1 MIVAVIVFA
10 VSEVAGCGLAN
21 LSDFFP
27 GVIIISLQLVV
38 VSQPG
43 GLNQRENALCL
54 ALANLASSLKLFFLL
69 LFSFSFLFLLF
80 LFFRCRY

>member
-1 MIVAVIVFA
+1 MIVTVIVFA

-43 GLNQRENALCL
+43 GFNQRKNALRL
-54 ALANLASSLKLFFLL
+54 ALALGLSG
-69 LFSFSFLFLLF
+69 SFTVGRKISVLV
-80 LFFRCRY
+80 RSNT